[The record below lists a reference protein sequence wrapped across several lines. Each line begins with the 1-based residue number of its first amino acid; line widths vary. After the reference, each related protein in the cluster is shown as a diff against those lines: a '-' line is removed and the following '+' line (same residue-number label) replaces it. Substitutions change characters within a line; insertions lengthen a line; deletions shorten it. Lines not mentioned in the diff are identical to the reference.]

1 LRQLAIAESRKSEG
15 IAAEQRR
22 RDMRSDC
29 LYIAGAV
36 LVVTGIAMLH
46 GGRPYA
52 TIAAGAF
59 CLLLPCS
66 EILMSFI
73 RGLRLPKANR

>member
-1 LRQLAIAESRKSEG
+1 MTQLAIAERRKPEEV
-15 IAAEQRR
+15 AAEQLR
-22 RDMRSDC
+22 RDMRSDA
-29 LYIAGAV
+29 LYIVGAV

-46 GGRPYA
+46 GGLPYA
-52 TIAAGAF
+52 TVAAGAF